1 MAASVGNLFSAAD
14 FNAVVAKITKVLG
27 DDGVNEQVGYG
38 RNVRSS
44 TVDGNTLIT
53 AALMDN
59 LYADL
64 AQARAHQKGSS
75 FSWDTSADGLNAPD
89 TGEYI
94 GAFAADI
101 GAGGTSADA
110 TTDENEGFLDFE
122 QAAQDILDDIYDIG
136 GDQTS
141 VQTLETVSRTTAWN
155 GTITTVADIVFANAN
170 ERRYFFNSG
179 GYIQFDAGLTGG
191 NSVAGDQTQTYP
203 DTPAYQKDEIWQ
215 TMLNTMGSIR
225 FSRTGTTST
234 GSGTAQAIGNYDLT
248 TSYQTIFQKDGSGV
262 YSENYYRIE
271 ALESTNK
278 IRFRITFVDADL
290 GDNRDADAGFPGEGT
305 PVDENVTGTITS
317 TISSRAAT
325 GSLGIDHPGSA
336 TISDLS
342 GGASTSY
349 VLTTNDST
357 VNEGSSVTISLAT
370 TGVSNGTLVPYTISG
385 VSTSDISLGSLTG
398 NFTVSSGAASLTFT
412 IENDITTEGAETLTL
427 ALNNGQASV
436 DIDIADSSLSPG
448 FSVSASSNSVD
459 EGSTVTFTLNGTNV
473 NPGTF
478 GYTITGINQS
488 DISAGALAG
497 TITTQ
502 GDYSQSSGTTSITLA
517 NDAATEGQETITFTA
532 EGKSVQVAVNDTSAI
547 GASSWPT
554 EPLGGNWGTNFYLQS
569 SELGSYTAQSFAS
582 LNVTNDLANSR
593 VTISG
598 YTGDNGELATV
609 NTGYI
614 TYSGYTN
621 PTIEA
626 RYFQSNVQINSVGD
640 DDSYTPATSPNQ
652 TYASGTWYTIA
663 SNTSRQ
669 FYWQANEL
677 RYNQLNQGNGG
688 PDGASV
694 ATVSADSVSFEV
706 RISEA
711 GKPTITRTSPVR
723 SVDLSAD
730 LFTGDLR

>member
-1 MAASVGNLFSAAD
+1 
-14 FNAVVAKITKVLG
+14 
-27 DDGVNEQVGYG
+27 
-38 RNVRSS
+38 
-44 TVDGNTLIT
+44 
-53 AALMDN
+53 
-59 LYADL
+59 
-64 AQARAHQKGSS
+64 
-75 FSWDTSADGLNAPD
+75 
-89 TGEYI
+89 
-94 GAFAADI
+94 
-101 GAGGTSADA
+101 
-110 TTDENEGFLDFE
+110 
-122 QAAQDILDDIYDIG
+122 
-136 GDQTS
+136 
-141 VQTLETVSRTTAWN
+141 
-155 GTITTVADIVFANAN
+155 
-170 ERRYFFNSG
+170 
-179 GYIQFDAGLTGG
+179 
-191 NSVAGDQTQTYP
+191 
-203 DTPAYQKDEIWQ
+203 
-215 TMLNTMGSIR
+215 MGSIR

-271 ALESTNK
+271 AKASTNK
-278 IRFRITFVDADL
+278 ITFRITFVDADL
-290 GDNRDADAGFPGEGT
+290 GDNRDADLGFPGQGT

-398 NFTVSSGAASLTFT
+398 NFTMSSGAASLTFT
-412 IENDITTEGAETLTL
+412 VLNDVTTEGAETLTL
-427 ALNNGQASV
+427 SLNNGQASV

-488 DISAGALAG
+488 DISAGALTG

-517 NDAATEGQETITFTA
+517 NDATTEGQETITFTA
-532 EGKSVQVAVNDTSAI
+532 ESKSVQVTVNDTSTT

-554 EPLGGNWGTNFYLQS
+554 VPLSGWGTNFYQQS
-569 SELGSYTAQSFAS
+569 SSTGNYTAQSFAS
-582 LNVTNDLANSR
+582 LTLTNDSGNSR
-593 VTISG
+593 VTVNG
-598 YTGDNGELATV
+598 YTGDNGATA
-609 NTGYI
+609 TPQIDYI
-614 TYSGYTN
+614 TYTGYAN
-621 PTIEA
+621 PTIEV
-626 RYFQSNVQINSVGD
+626 RYFQSNVSITSVGD
-640 DDSYTPATSPNQ
+640 TDSLSPAERANTPLT
-652 TYASGTWYTIA
+652 SGTWYTLANNVSEQFFWIA
-663 SNTSRQ
+663 E
-669 FYWQANEL
+669 EL
-677 RYNQLNQGNGG
+677 RYLGLTQGQGG
-688 PDGASV
+688 ANGASV
-694 ATVSADSVSFEV
+694 AIVSADSVSFEV

-711 GKPTITRTSPVR
+711 GKPTITRTSPIK

-730 LFTGDLR
+730 LFTGDLQ

>member
-1 MAASVGNLFSAAD
+1 MAANVGNLFSAAD

-27 DDGVNEQVGYG
+27 DDGVDQEVGYG

-53 AALMDN
+53 AALMDD

-64 AQARAHQKGSS
+64 AQARAHQKGTS

-89 TGEYI
+89 AGEYI

-101 GAGGTSADA
+101 GPGGTSVDAAADE
-110 TTDENEGFLDFE
+110 DEGFLDFE
-122 QAAQDILDDIYDIG
+122 QAAQDILDDIYNVG

-155 GTITTVADIVFANAN
+155 GTITTVADIVFTNAN

-191 NSVAGDQTQTYP
+191 NSVAGDQTATYP
-203 DTPAYQKDEIWQ
+203 DNPAYQKDEIWQ

-225 FSRTGTTST
+225 LSRTGTTST

-262 YSENYYRIE
+262 YSENYYRVE
-271 ALESTNK
+271 AKASTNK
-278 IRFRITFVDADL
+278 ITFRIRFVDADL

-325 GSLGIDHPGSA
+325 GSLGISHPGSA

-398 NFTVSSGAASLTFT
+398 NFTMSSGAASLTFT
-412 IENDITTEGAETLTL
+412 VLNDVTTEGAETLTL
-427 ALNNGQASV
+427 SLNNGQASV

-448 FSVSASSNSVD
+448 FSVSASTNSAD
-459 EGSTVTFTLNGTNV
+459 EGSTVTFTLNSTNV

-478 GYTITGINQS
+478 GYTITGINAA
-488 DISAGALAG
+488 DISAGALTG
-497 TITTQ
+497 TITTV

-532 EGKSVQVAVNDTSAI
+532 ESKSVQVTVNDTSTT

-554 EPLGGNWGTNFYLQS
+554 VPLSGWGSNAYDQSASGGN
-569 SELGSYTAQSFAS
+569 YTAQSFAS
-582 LNVTNDLANSR
+582 LTLTNDLSNNR
-593 VTISG
+593 VTVSG
-598 YTGDNGELATV
+598 YTGDNGATV
-609 NTGYI
+609 TPSVGYVTYTGYA
-614 TYSGYTN
+614 N
-621 PTIEA
+621 PTIEV
-626 RYFQSNVQINSVGD
+626 RYFQSNVSITSVGD
-640 DDSYTPATSPNQ
+640 TDSLSPAERANTPLT
-652 TYASGTWYTIA
+652 SGTWYTLANNVSEQFFWIA
-663 SNTSRQ
+663 E
-669 FYWQANEL
+669 EL
-677 RYNQLNQGNGG
+677 RYLGLTQGQGG
-688 PDGASV
+688 AYGASV
-694 ATVSADSVSFEV
+694 AIVSADSVSFEV

-711 GKPTITRTSPVR
+711 GKPTITRTSPIK
-723 SVDLSAD
+723 SVNLSAD
-730 LFTGDLR
+730 LFTGDLQ

>member
-27 DDGVNEQVGYG
+27 DDGANEQVGYG

-89 TGEYI
+89 AGEYI

-101 GAGGTSADA
+101 GPGGTSVDA
-110 TTDENEGFLDFE
+110 TADEDEGFLDFE
-122 QAAQDILDDIYDIG
+122 QAAQDILDDIYDVG

-325 GSLGIDHPGSA
+325 GSLAISHPGSA

-357 VNEGSSVTISLAT
+357 VNEG
-370 TGVSNGTLVPYTISG
+370 
-385 VSTSDISLGSLTG
+385 
-398 NFTVSSGAASLTFT
+398 
-412 IENDITTEGAETLTL
+412 
-427 ALNNGQASV
+427 
-436 DIDIADSSLSPG
+436 
-448 FSVSASSNSVD
+448 
-459 EGSTVTFTLNGTNV
+459 
-473 NPGTF
+473 
-478 GYTITGINQS
+478 
-488 DISAGALAG
+488 
-497 TITTQ
+497 
-502 GDYSQSSGTTSITLA
+502 
-517 NDAATEGQETITFTA
+517 
-532 EGKSVQVAVNDTSAI
+532 
-547 GASSWPT
+547 
-554 EPLGGNWGTNFYLQS
+554 
-569 SELGSYTAQSFAS
+569 
-582 LNVTNDLANSR
+582 
-593 VTISG
+593 
-598 YTGDNGELATV
+598 
-609 NTGYI
+609 
-614 TYSGYTN
+614 
-621 PTIEA
+621 
-626 RYFQSNVQINSVGD
+626 
-640 DDSYTPATSPNQ
+640 
-652 TYASGTWYTIA
+652 
-663 SNTSRQ
+663 
-669 FYWQANEL
+669 
-677 RYNQLNQGNGG
+677 
-688 PDGASV
+688 
-694 ATVSADSVSFEV
+694 
-706 RISEA
+706 
-711 GKPTITRTSPVR
+711 
-723 SVDLSAD
+723 
-730 LFTGDLR
+730 

>member
-1 MAASVGNLFSAAD
+1 MAANVGNLFSAAD

-27 DDGVNEQVGYG
+27 DDGVDQEVGYG

-53 AALMDN
+53 AALMDD

-64 AQARAHQKGSS
+64 AQARAHQKGTS

-101 GAGGTSADA
+101 GPGGTSVDAAADE
-110 TTDENEGFLDFE
+110 DEGFLDFE
-122 QAAQDILDDIYDIG
+122 QAAQDILDDIYNVG

-155 GTITTVADIVFANAN
+155 GTITTVADIVFTNAN

-191 NSVAGDQTQTYP
+191 NSVAGDQTATYP
-203 DTPAYQKDEIWQ
+203 DNPAYQKDEIWQ

-225 FSRTGTTST
+225 LSRTGTTST

-271 ALESTNK
+271 AKASTNK
-278 IRFRITFVDADL
+278 ITFRIRFVDADL

-325 GSLGIDHPGSA
+325 GSLGISHPGSA

-412 IENDITTEGAETLTL
+412 IENDTTTEGAETLTL
-427 ALNNGQASV
+427 SLNNGQASV

-448 FSVSASSNSVD
+448 FSVSASTNSAD
-459 EGSTVTFTLNGTNV
+459 EGSTVTFTLNSTNV

-478 GYTITGINQS
+478 GYTITGINAA
-488 DISAGALAG
+488 DISAGALTG
-497 TITTQ
+497 TITTV

-532 EGKSVQVAVNDTSAI
+532 ESKSVQVTVNDTSTT

-554 EPLGGNWGTNFYLQS
+554 VPLSGWGSNAYDQSASGGN
-569 SELGSYTAQSFAS
+569 YTAQSFAS
-582 LNVTNDLANSR
+582 LTLTNDLSNNR
-593 VTISG
+593 VTVSG
-598 YTGDNGELATV
+598 YTGDNGATV
-609 NTGYI
+609 TPSVGYVTYTGYA
-614 TYSGYTN
+614 N
-621 PTIEA
+621 PTIEV
-626 RYFQSNVQINSVGD
+626 RYFQSNVSITSVGD
-640 DDSYTPATSPNQ
+640 TDSLSPAERANTPLT
-652 TYASGTWYTIA
+652 SGTWYTLANNVSEQFFWIA
-663 SNTSRQ
+663 E
-669 FYWQANEL
+669 EL
-677 RYNQLNQGNGG
+677 RYLGLTQGQGG
-688 PDGASV
+688 AYGASV
-694 ATVSADSVSFEV
+694 AIVSADSVSFEV

-711 GKPTITRTSPVR
+711 GKPTITRTSPIK
-723 SVDLSAD
+723 SVNLSAD
-730 LFTGDLR
+730 LFTGDLQ